1 MSDAATADAARVR
14 LGEYAAR
21 LDDQLTLLLALHY
34 GREFDH
40 VVALLQ
46 EVLWRVSIEERIRLL
61 DEALDR
67 TGLRAVV
74 PYTHPVAD
82 RRVWRPQPHR
92 ALHPID
98 ETDDALTLFS
108 IRGGKRKTRTL
119 SLDHLRWVVDR
130 AFTCDY
136 TYIPRIEGR
145 IGDPRLWGQLWGF
158 DGSSYLDVVDRS

>member
-40 VVALLQ
+40 VVTLLQ

-61 DEALDR
+61 DEGLDR
-67 TGLRAVV
+67 TGLRSVV
-74 PYTHPVAD
+74 PYLTPSLTAVFGVRNLIAHCIT
-82 RRVWRPQPHR
+82 
-92 ALHPID
+92 ID
-98 ETDDALTLFS
+98 GTDDALTLYS
-108 IRGGKRKTRTL
+108 IRGGKRKTRILTV
-119 SLDHLRWVVDR
+119 DHLRWAVDR

-145 IGDPRLWGQLWGF
+145 IGDPRLWGQLWRF
-158 DGSSYLDVVDRS
+158 DEH